1 MPSSTRH
8 GKEEASLNRMASRQ
22 SKSNP
27 AIKEDIFVR
36 RPADILIRDGGAA
49 VGEEKSLQA
58 RMSFAKAPLAEQR
71 FKLNLMCLTCTVFY
85 ESCLC
90 SWLSSGHDTVYP
102 CQRTWKSKKKMNGFK
117 IKIIFSHLDLFLSSI
132 FVRRPLCPMTWS
144 ESHRLICVLVF
155 GKSSCKNLFHL

>member
-1 MPSSTRH
+1 MPSSTRQ

-58 RMSFAKAPLAEQR
+58 RMSFAQSPLAR
-71 FKLNLMCLTCTVFY
+71 
-85 ESCLC
+85 
-90 SWLSSGHDTVYP
+90 D
-102 CQRTWKSKKKMNGFK
+102 
-117 IKIIFSHLDLFLSSI
+117 
-132 FVRRPLCPMTWS
+132 RPEL
-144 ESHRLICVLVF
+144 EF
-155 GKSSCKNLFHL
+155 GN